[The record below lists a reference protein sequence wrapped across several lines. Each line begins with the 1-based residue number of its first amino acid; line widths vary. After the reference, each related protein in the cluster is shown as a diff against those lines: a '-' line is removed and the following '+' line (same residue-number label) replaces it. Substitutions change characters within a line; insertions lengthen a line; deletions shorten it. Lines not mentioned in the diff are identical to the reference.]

1 MARKSKYQDM
11 PEPPCGAIK
20 RSYNECLV
28 ERRKWRAYH
37 KQIEKRAPRTMV
49 VGPYI
54 EENGR
59 IMEGCLVGPTTEVAA
74 QRFLRGRYDQLMKSS
89 LMMGYSSGPLL
100 DAMLERTRIVH
111 GTTCP
116 PERKAEGLPIQYW
129 GTVAD
134 MFTKGASLEE
144 RRKRRLP
151 DLYGLPARKR
161 R

>member
-28 ERRKWRAYH
+28 ERQKWRAYH
-37 KQIEKRAPRTMV
+37 KKTEKRNPQTMV

-54 EENGR
+54 EEDGR
-59 IMEGCLVGPTTEVAA
+59 IMEGCLVGPTTKVAA
-74 QRFLRGRYDQLMKSS
+74 QRFLFQRRYQLERNN
-89 LMMGYSSGPLL
+89 MMYGYTDGPLL

-116 PERKAEGLPIQYW
+116 PDKKAEGLPIQYW
-129 GTVAD
+129 GTPAD

-144 RRKRRLP
+144 RRKRRVP

>member
-28 ERRKWRAYH
+28 ERQKWRAYH
-37 KQIEKRAPRTMV
+37 KQTQKRIPRAMV

-54 EENGR
+54 EEDGR
-59 IMEGCLVGPTTEVAA
+59 IMEGCLVGPTTEAAA
-74 QRFLRGRYDQLMKSS
+74 QRFLRGRETQLWKSAM
-89 LMMGYSSGPLL
+89 MMGYSSGPLL
-100 DAMLERTRIVH
+100 PAMLERTRIVY

-116 PERKAEGLPIQYW
+116 PEQKAEGLPIQYW
-129 GTVAD
+129 GTPAD
-134 MFTKGASLEE
+134 MFRKGASLEE

-151 DLYGLPARKR
+151 DLSGLPTRKR